1 MTWNAQK
8 WLALF
13 FVAGVLSGQTVLAQ
27 TSVFIGGYGNSRTNA
42 NLTETVLTPSTV
54 KPGEFG
60 KRFSLTVD
68 GQIYAQPLYVRGGRF
83 RNRSWV
89 SISVWEVS
97 KAAGR
102 RWARLWLNPARN
114 LKSNSRTSRS
124 STAMKQDTG
133 QTVRNAGYGR
143 SWLPS
148 LLSIRWR

>member
-27 TSVFIGGYGNSRTNA
+27 TNVFIGGYGNSRTNA

-68 GQIYAQPLYVRGGRF
+68 GQIYAQPLYVRGGAIPHQGSHNVVF
-83 RNRSWV
+83 VATMHNTVYAFDADVAGMPLW
-89 SISVWEVS
+89 SVNLGPAVPS
-97 KAAGR
+97 TTYGLQLGGPIRTYFPKTAFSR
-102 RWARLWLNPARN
+102 R
-114 LKSNSRTSRS
+114 
-124 STAMKQDTG
+124 Q
-133 QTVRNAGYGR
+133 
-143 SWLPS
+143 
-148 LLSIRWR
+148 